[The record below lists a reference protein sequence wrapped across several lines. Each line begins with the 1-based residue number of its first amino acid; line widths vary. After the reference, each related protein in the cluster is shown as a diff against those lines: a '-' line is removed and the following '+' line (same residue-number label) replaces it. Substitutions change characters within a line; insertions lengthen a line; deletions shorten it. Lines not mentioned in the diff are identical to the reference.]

1 MLIINSDA
9 EKTESFFKVYLLI
22 YQFLGLAFENTP
34 YLIGLR
40 KMLNLLNFKLLRII
54 YFLNEGFLNLKLDF
68 LKSRL
73 IYEFNLDMKQA
84 F

>member
-1 MLIINSDA
+1 MRRKLFL
-9 EKTESFFKVYLLI
+9 KYLLI
-22 YQFLGLAFENTP
+22 YQFLGHAFENTP